1 MATPT
6 AKAVGFLALLA
17 LAGCGQ
23 APTMP
28 MYEQERAAKPAEVQD
43 NPRIK
48 VTRIGVF
55 TDTLAYDNSRGVYL
69 IEDKVTGQEF
79 IGISGVGIS
88 ETGSH
93 QSGKVRVTDER

>member
-1 MATPT
+1 MTSPT
-6 AKAVGFLALLA
+6 AKAVAVLALLA
-17 LAGCGQ
+17 LAACSES
-23 APTMP
+23 PTMP
-28 MYEQERAAKPAEVQD
+28 MYQQEAAAKPAAVQD

-55 TDTLAYDNSRGVYL
+55 TDTLAYGSTRGVYL

-93 QSGKVRVTDER
+93 QSGKVRVRDER